1 MKISNSKMSLEFER
15 NKNFFQVRLESTQF
29 KEAVL
34 KELSDKVTVNEDN
47 ETWVLSYTVPEA
59 AKSLASAT
67 RLTKTRLERL
77 KLAQKLVT
85 LSGLENQFKIPFLHP
100 ENILLIG
107 EKIFVV
113 HFGMHQLIAP
123 FDITSMDFLKSYKA
137 LIFYI
142 FNSKV
147 PFESLVSG
155 SLAMN
160 DKFSQRINSFES
172 IQEIAE
178 FIDQE
183 LQNETEKINRNIA
196 FVPKGRYRFF
206 KYFGTLAIILALILG
221 WFTYSYY
228 SNNKKQNAI
237 ITAQTDFLT
246 NNYDKTQTD
255 LQNYAPNKLPKAAR
269 YILAVSAVN
278 LSDLTMAQKQA
289 ILNNISTKSDDNT
302 LNYWVYSGRGD
313 FKQALNLA
321 QNLGDVQLTLLAY
334 TNLYETTKLNTTM
347 DGAKKQQLLDEYNKK
362 IQELTKNLGK

>member
-1 MKISNSKMSLEFER
+1 MKISNGNTSLEFER
-15 NKNFFQVRLESTQF
+15 NKDFFQVRLESTQF
-29 KEAVL
+29 KEVVL

-47 ETWVLSYTVPEA
+47 ETWVLSYSVPEA
-59 AKSLASAT
+59 AKSLVSVA
-67 RLTKTRLERL
+67 RLAKTRLERL

-100 ENILLIG
+100 ENILLMG
-107 EKIFVV
+107 ETLFVV
-113 HFGMHQLIAP
+113 HSGLHQLLVP
-123 FDITSMDFLKSYKA
+123 FDMTPVDFLKSYKA
-137 LIFYI
+137 LIFNI

-160 DKFSQRINSFES
+160 DKFSQTINSFES
-172 IQEIAE
+172 TQEIAE

-183 LQNETEKINRNIA
+183 LQKETEKINRNIA
-196 FVPKGRYRFF
+196 FVSKGRYRFF
-206 KYFGTLAIILALILG
+206 KYFGILAIILALVLG

-228 SNNKKQNAI
+228 SNSQKQNAI

-246 NNYDKTQTD
+246 NNYAKTQTD
-255 LQNYAPNKLPKAAR
+255 LQDYSPSQLPKAAR
-269 YILAVSAVN
+269 YILAVSSVN
-278 LSDLTMAQKQA
+278 LSDLTMKQKQA
-289 ILNNISTKSDDNT
+289 ILDNVSSKSDDNT

-313 FKQALNLA
+313 FNQALNLA

>member
-1 MKISNSKMSLEFER
+1 MKISNSNTSLEFER
-15 NKNFFQVRLESTQF
+15 NEDVLQVRLESTQF
-29 KEAVL
+29 KEIVL
-34 KELSDKVTVNEDN
+34 KELSDKVIVNEDN
-47 ETWVLSYTVPEA
+47 DTLVLSYTVPEA

-67 RLTKTRLERL
+67 RLAKTRLERL

-85 LSGLENQFKIPFLHP
+85 LSGMENQFKIPFLHP
-100 ENILLIG
+100 ENILLMG
-107 EKIFVV
+107 ETLFVV
-113 HFGMHQLIAP
+113 HFGFHQLLAP
-123 FDITSMDFLKSYKA
+123 FDMTQVDFLKSYKA

-160 DKFSQRINSFES
+160 DKFSQTINSFES
-172 IQEIAE
+172 TQEIAE
-178 FIDQE
+178 FIDEE
-183 LQNETEKINRNIA
+183 LQKETEKINRNIA
-196 FVPKGRYRFF
+196 FVSKGRYRFF
-206 KYFGTLAIILALILG
+206 KYFGTFAIILALVLG

-246 NNYDKTQTD
+246 NDYDKTQTD
-255 LQNYAPNKLPKAAR
+255 LQNYSPSKLPKAAR
-269 YILAVSAVN
+269 YILAVSSVN

-313 FKQALNLA
+313 FNQALNLA

>member
-1 MKISNSKMSLEFER
+1 MKISNNNTSLEFER
-15 NKNFFQVRLESTQF
+15 NKDFFQVRLESTQF

-34 KELSDKVTVNEDN
+34 KELSDKVMVNEDN
-47 ETWVLSYTVPEA
+47 ETWVLSYHVPEA
-59 AKSLASAT
+59 AKSLASVT
-67 RLTKTRLERL
+67 RVAKTRLERL

-100 ENILLIG
+100 ENILLMG
-107 EKIFVV
+107 ETLFVV
-113 HFGMHQLIAP
+113 HFGLHKLLVP
-123 FDITSMDFLKSYKA
+123 FDMTQVNFLKSYKA

-147 PFESLVSG
+147 PFEALVSG
-155 SLAMN
+155 ASAMN
-160 DKFSQRINSFES
+160 DKFSQKINSFES
-172 IQEIAE
+172 IEEIVE
-178 FIDQE
+178 FIDHE
-183 LQNETEKINRNIA
+183 LQKETEKINRNIA
-196 FVPKGRYRFF
+196 FVSKKRYSFF
-206 KYFGTLAIILALILG
+206 KYFGTLAIILALVLG

-228 SNNKKQNAI
+228 SNNQKQNAI
-237 ITAQTDFLT
+237 ITAHTDFLT

-255 LQNYAPNKLPKAAR
+255 LQNYSPSKLPKSAR
-269 YILAVSAVN
+269 YILAVSSVN

-289 ILNNISTKSDDNT
+289 VLNNISTKSDDNT